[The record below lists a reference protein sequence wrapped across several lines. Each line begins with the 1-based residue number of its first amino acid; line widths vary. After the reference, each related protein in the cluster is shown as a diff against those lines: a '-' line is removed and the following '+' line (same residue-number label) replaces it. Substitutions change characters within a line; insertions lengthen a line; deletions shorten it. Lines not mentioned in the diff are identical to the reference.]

1 MGGSLS
7 VESVVGEGSTFSFSI
22 ELDTV
27 QASSAAVSPN
37 RSTRL
42 KGQSVLVVDDNETSR
57 WVLGKQLDAWG
68 MDISEAASGLE
79 ATALVESGARFDV
92 ALVNME
98 MPHMTGEELAISL
111 ERSRSARPIPLIL
124 VSAPRWK
131 LCRTDLFSAVLAKP
145 IMSDRLRD
153 ALVVAMWP
161 EGPLHGDRLE
171 ARDLANQ
178 TRPMRILLVEDNSV
192 NQRVGRLILE
202 KLGHRVDLAA
212 NGVESVHAMAVIP
225 YDAVFMDIQMPELN
239 GLDAARRIRSATLP
253 FRQPYIIAVTASA
266 TTEDQRE
273 CLEAGIDEFLT
284 KPVRIGDFKAA
295 LQRAETHATSPSLIS
310 R

>member
-1 MGGSLS
+1 
-7 VESVVGEGSTFSFSI
+7 
-22 ELDTV
+22 
-27 QASSAAVSPN
+27 
-37 RSTRL
+37 
-42 KGQSVLVVDDNETSR
+42 
-57 WVLGKQLDAWG
+57 
-68 MDISEAASGLE
+68 
-79 ATALVESGARFDV
+79 
-92 ALVNME
+92 

-310 R
+310 M